1 MLTYDSESVHAN
13 IRLVIESVISIFDP
27 YPGLGR
33 GLFVVRT
40 GFEPA
45 ILPPL
50 FHHLTNYNSNI
61 STFL

>member
-33 GLFVVRT
+33 GLFVVRA

-45 ILPPL
+45 ILPH
-50 FHHLTNYNSNI
+50 FCAD
-61 STFL
+61 TFFI